1 MCANR
6 GYECI
11 RPAHAPNL
19 CVIPVTFIIPGEF
32 WLPPFT
38 SAIIRLYLSGLDSI
52 SPSVFQ
58 SFSSARH
65 ALQAKSL
72 MINDAGTFGWSRT
85 HAYRRLSANLIYQIS
100 PSCCWRRMMQLIFE
114 RCVWY
119 FSTPRL
125 FAHAHLW
132 QQLEELP
139 WKPWN
144 GVLFWRLVSR
154 FQPVPSKMYLYQGDL
169 LIMNHTDHPRG
180 SKLRKPSYPFRS
192 RCSWWFRPVPSR
204 GKSSAVVGITS
215 TKTACQNSEIRQ
227 YTVSWWKGVC
237 MLLSLFARLLKGLPC
252 VSFLEAV
259 VFCRNT
265 KKERQ
270 MRK

>member
-11 RPAHAPNL
+11 RPAHAPNV

-58 SFSSARH
+58 SFSSALH

-132 QQLEELP
+132 QQLDGLL

-144 GVLFWRLVSR
+144 GVLFPFHPKCIFIREICSSWII
-154 FQPVPSKMYLYQGDL
+154 QITQGDPNYANQATRL
-169 LIMNHTDHPRG
+169 GHVVLGGFVQFPRG
-180 SKLRKPSYPFRS
+180 GRAPL
-192 RCSWWFRPVPSR
+192 WWVLHQQKRP
-204 GKSSAVVGITS
+204 A
-215 TKTACQNSEIRQ
+215 KTAR
-227 YTVSWWKGVC
+227 
-237 MLLSLFARLLKGLPC
+237 
-252 VSFLEAV
+252 
-259 VFCRNT
+259 
-265 KKERQ
+265 
-270 MRK
+270 

>member
-1 MCANR
+1 MLLT
-6 GYECI
+6 E
-11 RPAHAPNL
+11 
-19 CVIPVTFIIPGEF
+19 
-32 WLPPFT
+32 
-38 SAIIRLYLSGLDSI
+38 
-52 SPSVFQ
+52 
-58 SFSSARH
+58 
-65 ALQAKSL
+65 
-72 MINDAGTFGWSRT
+72 NDAAHFWT
-85 HAYRRLSANLIYQIS
+85 L
-100 PSCCWRRMMQLIFE
+100 RM
-114 RCVWY
+114 
-119 FSTPRL
+119 
-125 FAHAHLW
+125 
-132 QQLEELP
+132 
-139 WKPWN
+139 
-144 GVLFWRLVSR
+144 VLFNPAAVCSCSFVTTTRRAALKTLKRRSL
-154 FQPVPSKMYLYQGDL
+154 PVPSKMYLYQGDL

-265 KKERQ
+265 EKERQ